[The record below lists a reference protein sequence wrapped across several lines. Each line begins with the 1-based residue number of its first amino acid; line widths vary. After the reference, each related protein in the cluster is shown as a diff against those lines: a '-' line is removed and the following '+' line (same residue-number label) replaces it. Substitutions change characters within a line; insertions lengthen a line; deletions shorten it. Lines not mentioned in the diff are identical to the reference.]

1 VTTFGRGLRKRRHGF
16 AALFPVVIGATLSV
30 LRFQVCLG
38 EATSTTDPDG
48 TVHLNNLSVPIS
60 GLLSPEAHDELKN
73 RTGFAFSPMDLT
85 APTIDA
91 VRASAERF
99 YKPFAERL
107 RSQYPVSVEP
117 QQIAG
122 VRTEVIIPESGVST
136 RNRDRVLIN
145 VHGGGF
151 ILGWGSG
158 ALVESIPIASVGRI
172 KVITVDYRMAPENH
186 FPAASEDVAAV
197 YRTLLKQYK
206 PQNVGIF
213 GCSAGGALTAQAVAW
228 FLKERLPAPGAIG
241 IFGSTAAPRN
251 VAGDSNYIVPPLVNF
266 PDLGKVP
273 YLTYLVNAD
282 PMDPLV
288 APAASLRTLAKFPPS
303 LFVTSTRDPGVSGAL
318 YSHARFLKAGVD
330 SQLLVGEGLWHCY
343 IYDDIPEARDAYDV
357 ITKFF
362 DRHLGS
368 APQGVGSHH

>member
-1 VTTFGRGLRKRRHGF
+1 VLIGTTL
-16 AALFPVVIGATLSV
+16 PVLTV
-30 LRFQVCLG
+30 QVCLG
-38 EATSTTDPDG
+38 ETTSTTDPDG
-48 TVHLNNLSVPIS
+48 TVHLNNLTVPIS
-60 GLLSPEAHDELKN
+60 GFLSPEAQHELKN

-85 APTIDA
+85 APTIEA

-107 RSQYPVSVEP
+107 RSQYPVNIEP
-117 QQIAG
+117 QQLAG
-122 VRTEVIIPESGVST
+122 VRTEIVTPQGGVST
-136 RNRDRVLIN
+136 RNQDRVLIN

-172 KVITVDYRMAPENH
+172 KVVTVDYRMAPENH

-197 YRTLLKQYK
+197 YRILLKQYR
-206 PQNVGIF
+206 PQNIGIF

-228 FLKERLPAPGAIG
+228 FQKEHLPAPGAIG

-251 VAGDSNYIVPPLVNF
+251 MAGDSTYIIPPLVNF
-266 PDLGKVP
+266 PNLAKVP
-273 YLTYLVNAD
+273 YLTYLTNAD
-282 PMDPLV
+282 TRDPLV
-288 APAASLRTLAKFPPS
+288 APAASLEMLAKFPPS

-330 SQLLVGEGLWHCY
+330 SQLLVGQGLWHCY

-368 APQGVGSHH
+368 TPQGVGSDH